1 METEMGGG
9 RSTSPLIMN
18 SWLTI
23 QGELKQLLTQF
34 SELRREIEKLGL
46 IWTEKARP
54 TVNNVSNLIEQMAS
68 VAALLNLQTQRNTIE

>member
-1 METEMGGG
+1 VN
-9 RSTSPLIMN
+9 R
-18 SWLTI
+18 WLTI

-54 TVNNVSNLIEQMAS
+54 TVNNVSNLMEQMTS
-68 VAALLNLQTQRNTIE
+68 VAALLNLQTRRNAME

>member
-1 METEMGGG
+1 VENEMGGG
-9 RSTSPLIMN
+9 RGTSPIIVN
-18 SWLTI
+18 RWLTI

-54 TVNNVSNLIEQMAS
+54 TVNNVRNLIEQMGS
-68 VAALLNLQTQRNTIE
+68 VAAILNLRTQRNTME